1 MNKLRV
7 LLVRSVSIQKFYSI
21 IMKKDE
27 FGPAADGGKFVEEQE
42 LFKSKCV
49 DTPRLSDSDSCF
61 LFAQRCQSQVAPA
74 WRFGGFCLRSC
85 PLLSLSLSLSL

>member
-7 LLVRSVSIQKFYSI
+7 LLVRSISIQKFYSI
-21 IMKKDE
+21 VMKKDE

-74 WRFGGFCLRSC
+74 RLAIWRFLS
-85 PLLSLSLSLSL
+85 PQLPSLSLSLSL